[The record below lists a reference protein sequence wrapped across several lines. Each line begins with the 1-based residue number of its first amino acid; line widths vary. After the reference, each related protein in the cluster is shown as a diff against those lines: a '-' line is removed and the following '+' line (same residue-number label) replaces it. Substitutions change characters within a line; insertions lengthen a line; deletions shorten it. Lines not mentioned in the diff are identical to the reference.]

1 MPNTNGTANCNMAVK
16 GAIDAGQHFGLVD
29 VVDAQAL
36 NVLRL
41 HEATAMRALSNPGS
55 STRR

>member
-1 MPNTNGTANCNMAVK
+1 MNGTADCNLAVK
-16 GAIDAGQHFGLVD
+16 GVIDAGQHFGLVD
-29 VVDAQAL
+29 VVDAQPL

-41 HEATAMRALSNPGS
+41 HGATAMRALANTGS